1 MEVGREKATYPQCL
15 SLHGVGG
22 FGEVVR
28 LSDLMRLDRPCTAHS
43 RPLAG
48 FVNSPVTWASA
59 GR

>member
-1 MEVGREKATYPQCL
+1 MEVGRRKATYPQCL

-28 LSDLMRLDRPCTAHS
+28 LSDLMRLDRPYTAHS
-43 RPLAG
+43 RPLVG
-48 FVNSPVTWASA
+48 LERSREGHTYR